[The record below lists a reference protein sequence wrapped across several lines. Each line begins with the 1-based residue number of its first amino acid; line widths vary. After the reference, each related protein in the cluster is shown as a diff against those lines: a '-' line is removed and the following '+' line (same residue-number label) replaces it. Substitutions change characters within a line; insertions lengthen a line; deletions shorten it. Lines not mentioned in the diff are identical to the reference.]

1 MSRTPINNMVTPY
14 LESLLQ
20 DLNHPELSVAAH
32 IVVDILGIDLDVV
45 TPGDQFHLLPTLS
58 NRSLTTLEQNVE
70 NKNKHGLNYLR
81 LKFDI
86 LSVFLVIILI
96 SKFGISF
103 DRDLLLS

>member
-70 NKNKHGLNYLR
+70 NKKQTW
-81 LKFDI
+81 LK
-86 LSVFLVIILI
+86 
-96 SKFGISF
+96 
-103 DRDLLLS
+103 LLKAEI

>member
-45 TPGDQFHLLPTLS
+45 TPRDQFHLLPTLKNAS
-58 NRSLTTLEQNVE
+58 FTTLE
-70 NKNKHGLNYLR
+70 
-81 LKFDI
+81 
-86 LSVFLVIILI
+86 
-96 SKFGISF
+96 
-103 DRDLLLS
+103 